1 MQKTR
6 GNHPT
11 RVTVSRADCHL
22 LPPGRAVPG
31 STCCRRTKHETSRHK
46 SERLVSSNLRVSPQI
61 ESRRCR
67 HRLSLQAVLAPGRQ
81 GRLPPAA
88 AGPGSARLHLLP
100 PGRAVPGS
108 TCCRRAGQCPVP
120 LAAAGQNT
128 KPAAINQS
136 GWFLR
141 ICGLPRRLRV
151 GVADTGSA
159 CRPPIRGE
167 TCGFADPEGFNLWPS
182 GASPEPAAA
191 SACRLSLQ
199 KPTPAA

>member
-22 LPPGRAVPG
+22 LPPCRAVPG
-31 STCCRRTKHETSRHK
+31 STRCHRTEHETSRHK

-67 HRLSLQAVLAPGRQ
+67 HRLSLQAVLAP
-81 GRLPPAA
+81 
-88 AGPGSARLHLLP
+88 
-100 PGRAVPGS
+100 
-108 TCCRRAGQCPVP
+108 AGQCPVP

>member
-1 MQKTR
+1 M
-6 GNHPT
+6 PT
-11 RVTVSRADCHL
+11 
-22 LPPGRAVPG
+22 
-31 STCCRRTKHETSRHK
+31 
-46 SERLVSSNLRVSPQI
+46 QI
-61 ESRRCR
+61 E
-67 HRLSLQAVLAPGRQ
+67 
-81 GRLPPAA
+81 PAGGA
-88 AGPGSARLHLLP
+88 SAGSAAP
-100 PGRAVPGS
+100 TA

-128 KPAAINQS
+128 KPAAIDQS

-141 ICGLPRRLRV
+141 ICGFPRRLRV

-191 SACRLSLQ
+191 SACRLSLPPPASSSRQCRLPIRRETCGFEDPEGFNLWPSGASPEPAAASACRLSLPAASACRLSLQ
-199 KPTPAA
+199 KPTPAV